1 MNQPR
6 SMSCLVFI
14 SALMIGCATPPKSEF
29 ATFAQVGTGYA
40 VAVDKLLSAAGTAQ
54 VDSTSWTLVVERRVT
69 GMDDK
74 TYSDKNHSDLSRL
87 EQISRLRQH
96 AQLLGQYFGL
106 LEALASSD
114 APERTKAS
122 IDGIVSELNNLRQGM
137 PPLVSALP
145 QIGSVAVDFKIRVAL
160 REELD
165 KRKDV
170 IREHLTIQEQMLQ
183 ELNKQIKHALSLN
196 KEAQEQIL
204 VIEPLLSKTSL
215 KDSEDWVSTRR
226 RVIYTS
232 LTIDELG
239 KASRAATKLREA
251 FEGLISGEA
260 TIGRLNALIT
270 DIENLLSVA
279 ETIKS

>member
-1 MNQPR
+1 M
-6 SMSCLVFI
+6 FI

-74 TYSDKNHSDLSRL
+74 TYSDKNRSDLSRL

-122 IDGIVSELNNLRQGM
+122 IEGIVSELNNLRQGM

-145 QIGSVAVDFKIRVAL
+145 QIGSVAVDFKIRLAL

-183 ELNKQIKHALSLN
+183 ELNKQIKHALSLS

-204 VIEPLLSKTSL
+204 VIEPILSKTSL
-215 KDSEDWVSTRR
+215 KDSEEWVSTRR
-226 RVIYTS
+226 RVVYTS

-239 KASRAATKLREA
+239 KARQAATKLREV

-270 DIENLLSVA
+270 DIESMLSVA
-279 ETIKS
+279 EAIKP

>member
-1 MNQPR
+1 MSQPR
-6 SMSCLVFI
+6 SMSCLVLI

-29 ATFAQVGTGYA
+29 ATFAQAGTGYA

-54 VDSTSWTLVVERRVT
+54 VDSTSWTLLIERRVT

-74 TYSDKNHSDLSRL
+74 TYSDKNRSDLSRL

-122 IDGIVSELNNLRQGM
+122 IEGIVSELNNLRQGM

-145 QIGSVAVDFKIRVAL
+145 QIGNVAVDFKIRVAL

-170 IREHLTIQEQMLQ
+170 IREHLTIQEQILQ

-215 KDSEDWVSTRR
+215 KDSEEWVSTRR
-226 RVIYTS
+226 RVVYTS

-239 KASRAATKLREA
+239 KASRTATKLREA
-251 FEGLISGEA
+251 FEGLISGEV

-270 DIENLLSVA
+270 DIESLLSVT

>member
-1 MNQPR
+1 MSQPR

-14 SALMIGCATPPKSEF
+14 SALMVGCATPPRSEF
-29 ATFAQVGTGYA
+29 ATFAQAGTGYA

-74 TYSDKNHSDLSRL
+74 TYSDKNRSDLSRL

-122 IDGIVSELNNLRQGM
+122 IEGIVSELNNLRQGM

-170 IREHLTIQEQMLQ
+170 IRDHLAIQEQMLQ

-215 KDSEDWVSTRR
+215 KDSEEWVSTRR
-226 RVIYTS
+226 RVVYTS

-239 KASRAATKLREA
+239 KASRATTKLREA

-270 DIENLLSVA
+270 DIESLLSVA